1 MRSTESSVVLYNWV
15 CSAKLLVETFNPKI
29 ERLPASRFPDPA
41 EVYFCD
47 NCGRDLTKYLHQGK
61 AHVWRQLAPAWFV
74 CRCGRKYLSGAAE
87 WDNLSNWEQ
96 RQRVRQLGVGLVL
109 FALLSISCTLAY
121 FGWRHRSVALLALL
135 AIALIPSIVIAKLFG
150 FVLLDTFETA
160 ASIWRSQLRSGS
172 LPSLKRTRP
181 LSGSNCC
188 NIDFSPI
195 IGSFSKC

>member
-1 MRSTESSVVLYNWV
+1 M
-15 CSAKLLVETFNPKI
+15 ETLNPKI
-29 ERLPASRFPDPA
+29 ARLPASRFPDSA

-47 NCGRDLTKYLHQGK
+47 DCGKDLTKYLHQGK

-135 AIALIPSIVIAKLFG
+135 AIALIPSVVVAKLFG
-150 FVLLDTFETA
+150 FVLLDAFEIA
-160 ASIWRSQLRSGS
+160 ASIWRTRFSGRSASRGS
-172 LPSLKRTRP
+172 K
-181 LSGSNCC
+181 
-188 NIDFSPI
+188 
-195 IGSFSKC
+195 